1 MLYSSLITV
10 ALEEHPAPA
19 DISERVDDVRM
30 GETSENRFAD
40 QTLGI
45 VSYSDGEFLW
55 RCAGRWEMQSTG
67 AEIYNPQ
74 ARQD

>member
-10 ALEEHPAPA
+10 ALEVHPAPA
-19 DISERVDDVRM
+19 DISERVNDVRM

-45 VSYSDGEFLW
+45 VSYSDGESLW
-55 RCAGRWEMQSTG
+55 RCAGAG
-67 AEIYNPQ
+67 AGRCHPRALRYTIHGC
-74 ARQD
+74 